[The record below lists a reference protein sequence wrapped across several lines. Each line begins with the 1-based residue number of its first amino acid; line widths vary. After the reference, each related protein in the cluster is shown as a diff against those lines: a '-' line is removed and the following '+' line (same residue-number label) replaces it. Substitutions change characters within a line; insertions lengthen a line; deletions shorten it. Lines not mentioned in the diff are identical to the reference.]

1 MFEKIIDVIKEF
13 IEKHFLPSLLSVTIT
28 ALVYYITPYNLAI
41 FVKLGKNFYLFTLF
55 CLTLFIVEI
64 IIYILKKLMNKVNI
78 IIEQNKYNHKI
89 EKKNIEYIYN
99 VLDTLTPEEFDL
111 IDYFVTNGNCPIV
124 TYSELH
130 GTVYMDSLFDSR
142 QYKINKKSLT
152 DVDPYNLSHK
162 ITYKKGEYVIQ
173 FKLKEDI
180 YILLSKIKKKTG
192 KISRF

>member
-1 MFEKIIDVIKEF
+1 MFEKIIDIIKEF
-13 IEKHFLPSLLSVTIT
+13 IEKHFLPSLFSVTIT
-28 ALVYYITPYNLAI
+28 ALIYYITPYNLDI
-41 FVKLGKNFYLFTLF
+41 FVKLGKNFYLFALF

-64 IIYILKKLMNKVNI
+64 IIYISKKLINKVNVM
-78 IIEQNKYNHKI
+78 IEQNNYNHKI

-99 VLDTLTPEEFDL
+99 VLDTLTPEEFNL
-111 IDYFVTNGNCPIV
+111 IDYFVTQENRPIV
-124 TYSELH
+124 TYSKLR

-142 QYKINKKSLT
+142 QYKINEKSLT
-152 DVDPYNLSHK
+152 DVDPYNISHK

-173 FKLKEDI
+173 FKLKEEI

>member
-13 IEKHFLPSLLSVTIT
+13 IEKHFFPSLLSVTIT

-89 EKKNIEYIYN
+89 EKKNIEYIHN
-99 VLDTLTPEEFDL
+99 VLDSLTPEELEL
-111 IDYFVTNGNCPIV
+111 IDYIVSQDNRPIIA
-124 TYSELH
+124 YSMIQ
-130 GTVYMDSLFDSR
+130 GTIYMDSLFDSR
-142 QYKINKKSLT
+142 QYRITEKSIT
-152 DVDPYNLSHK
+152 DVDPYNISNK
-162 ITYKKGEYVIQ
+162 KTYKKGQYVIQ

-180 YILLSKIKKKTG
+180 YQLLSKIKKKTG